1 MRIPNSVAREIVERV
16 LTGEDYRPVIVQLI
30 DTEFLNYVLDFFR
43 QIVDAKLDGQRIT
56 GDWYRE
62 RMLLRGDIPK
72 EEVATRAGL
81 NLKTIQNA
89 RHTTRRKVVEEEA
102 LKHYEKLRQVIEELI
117 QDDQH
122 FGVEITLKLRNVSV
136 TLDVAE
142 SLIVINALAVARA
155 ALRGGAWS
163 TAGKQVEEPL
173 MQTLCALH
181 RVPKKHYDQ
190 KRVPKAVRETD
201 FCLLDTT
208 GNIYRCEVK
217 LLGKGNPESADA
229 PLAREV
235 QVFIA
240 DTISDT
246 MKAQMDSRGILWMEL
261 RGAHD
266 WQKFAEILDKLGIP
280 HKSVSQ
286 GKEKEWLERCL
297 DAVIPIGGARS
308 AQVRETPAEY
318 SSQSDL
324 LVELE

>member
-1 MRIPNSVAREIVERV
+1 
-16 LTGEDYRPVIVQLI
+16 
-30 DTEFLNYVLDFFR
+30 
-43 QIVDAKLDGQRIT
+43 
-56 GDWYRE
+56 
-62 RMLLRGDIPK
+62 
-72 EEVATRAGL
+72 
-81 NLKTIQNA
+81 
-89 RHTTRRKVVEEEA
+89 VVEEEA

-173 MQTLCALH
+173 MRTLCALH
-181 RVPKKHYDQ
+181 RVPKQHYDQ
-190 KRVPKAVRETD
+190 KLIPKSERETD
-201 FCLLDTT
+201 FCLLDTK
-208 GNIYRCEVK
+208 GKIYRCEVK

-246 MKAQMDSRGILWMEL
+246 MKAQLDSRGILWMEL

-297 DAVIPIGGARS
+297 DAVIPIDGARS